1 MAERAFADAVSSQKL
16 NDVTHPL
23 IMKEVRRRIAAS
35 GQDIVVVDA
44 ALLFESGADTLC
56 HVTVAVV
63 ADPALRMQRIMRRD
77 GITEAQARVRMDAQQ
92 PNAYYTE
99 RASYAMDGGIDA
111 AQIPQ
116 ETEKLLQVL
125 LSSR

>member
-1 MAERAFADAVSSQKL
+1 
-16 NDVTHPL
+16 
-23 IMKEVRRRIAAS
+23 
-35 GQDIVVVDA
+35 
-44 ALLFESGADTLC
+44 
-56 HVTVAVV
+56 
-63 ADPALRMQRIMRRD
+63 MRRD